1 MTRIFLFPGQGAQV
15 RGMGADLFQAYPQI
29 VEEAEEILGYSL
41 RRLCL
46 EDPDDQ
52 LADTAFTQPA
62 LYTVG
67 ALSYY
72 RRRDELGEAPD
83 FTAGHSLGEYNALLV
98 AEAFDFSTGL
108 RLVKKR
114 GELMS
119 ALKGGGMLAVLGATV
134 DEIAAIFAEVGIDTV
149 DTANLNTP
157 KQTVL
162 SGPTEDLDRVRA
174 ALKTRGMRAVPLNV
188 RTAFHSRYV
197 SGMKSAFAAFI
208 ADFSFAPLM
217 VPVLANFTA
226 LPYRDDEIAHNLVQ
240 QLDHGVRWT
249 EIIQYLLQEEQP
261 EFEELGPS
269 QILTRMLAEIK
280 AHPIPLNIARR
291 Y

>member
-1 MTRIFLFPGQGAQV
+1 MTRIVLFPGQGAQV
-15 RGMGADLFQAYPQI
+15 RGMGADLFQTYPQI
-29 VEEAEEILGYSL
+29 VEQADDILGYSL

-72 RRRDELGEAPD
+72 RYLDEKGEAPD
-83 FTAGHSLGEYNALLV
+83 FSAGHSLGEYNALLV
-98 AEAFDFSTGL
+98 AEAFDFSDGL

-114 GELMS
+114 GALMS
-119 ALKGGGMLAVLGATV
+119 ALKGGGMLAVIGASVEQITAV
-134 DEIAAIFAEVGIDTV
+134 FAETAIDSV

-162 SGPTEDLDRVRA
+162 SGPTEDLERVSK
-174 ALKTRGMRAVPLNV
+174 ALKAQGIRSMPLNV

-197 SGMKSAFAAFI
+197 AKMKSAFAAFI

-217 VPVLANFTA
+217 VPVLSNFTA
-226 LPYRDDEIAHNLVQ
+226 LPYRDDEVAHNLVQ

-269 QILTRMLAEIK
+269 QILTRMVAEIK

>member
-1 MTRIFLFPGQGAQV
+1 MTQIVLFPGQGAQV
-15 RGMGADLFQAYPQI
+15 RGMGADLFQTYPQV
-29 VEEAEEILGYSL
+29 VEQAEEILGYSL

-72 RRRDELGEAPD
+72 RYLDDKGEAPD
-83 FTAGHSLGEYNALLV
+83 FSAGHSLGEYNALLV
-98 AEAFDFSTGL
+98 AEAFDFSNGL

-114 GELMS
+114 GALMS
-119 ALKGGGMLAVLGATV
+119 ALKGGGMLAVLGGTIE
-134 DEIAAIFAEVGIDTV
+134 EITAVFAEAGIDTV

-162 SGPTEDLDRVRA
+162 SGPTKDLERVSK
-174 ALKTRGMRAVPLNV
+174 ALKTHGMRAVPLNV

-197 SGMKSAFAAFI
+197 SEMKSAFGAFI

-217 VPVLANFTA
+217 VPVLSNFTA

-261 EFEELGPS
+261 EFEELGSS